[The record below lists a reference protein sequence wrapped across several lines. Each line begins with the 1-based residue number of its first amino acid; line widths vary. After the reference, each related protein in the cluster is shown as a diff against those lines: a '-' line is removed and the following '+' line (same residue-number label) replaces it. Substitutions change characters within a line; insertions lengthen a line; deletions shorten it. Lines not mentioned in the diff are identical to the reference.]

1 MPTGPP
7 PPPEAELAS
16 TSSIEFEYLLAN
28 LSATFIN
35 VRPEEVDA
43 RIAAAADQLVRFLDF
58 DRTTVL
64 QFDDAGGLRILH
76 TWARPGVTPFQ
87 TEDFSI
93 GFPWY
98 TSQLRAGNV
107 MLFRRLPDD
116 LPAEA
121 VAERQHVLDT
131 GLKSVL
137 TIPIGV
143 GGRMAGAVS
152 FGALQRYLDISEALV
167 QRIRLIGEIFAN
179 AMERARTE
187 TKLREALV
195 EIQELRDR
203 LQAEN
208 LILREEITHSH
219 GFEEVVGESSALRRV
234 LAQVEQVAGTDSTV
248 LISGET
254 GTGKELIARSIHDR
268 GKRRDKSFVAV
279 NCGALPAALIESEL
293 FGHEKGAFTGALAR
307 KIGRFE
313 VANGG
318 TIFLDEVGELAV
330 ELQPKLLRVLQEGE
344 FERVGSSRTQKV
356 DVRVIAATNRDL
368 PAAVAKGTFRADLY
382 YRLGVFPIHMP
393 ALRERR
399 EDIPLL
405 TWFFVNRKQAK
416 LDRRIE
422 KVPRPVM
429 NSLISYGWP
438 GNVRELE
445 NVVERAMILSRG
457 PVLQVDEMLSSPSSE
472 EADNAGSLQS
482 MERSHIARVLGECAW
497 KINGPGNAADRLGLN
512 PSTLRFRMKKLG
524 IERPS
529 GGNPRA

>member
-1 MPTGPP
+1 MATGTLPLP
-7 PPPEAELAS
+7 DGDPELAS

-35 VRPEEVDA
+35 IRPEEVNA
-43 RIAAAADQLVRFLDF
+43 RIAAAADQLVKFLGF

-64 QFDDAGGLRILH
+64 QFDDEGGLRTLH
-76 TWARPGVTPFQ
+76 TWARPGVSPFE
-87 TEDFSI
+87 TENFSA

-107 MLFRRLPDD
+107 MLLRQLPDD

-121 VAERQHVLDT
+121 VAERRHVLDT
-131 GLKSVL
+131 GLKSIL

-143 GGRMAGAVS
+143 GGRMVGAVS
-152 FGALQRYLDISEALV
+152 FGALQRHLDIGDAMV
-167 QRIRLIGEIFAN
+167 QRIRLIGEVFAN

-187 TKLREALV
+187 TKLRDALA

-208 LILREEITHSH
+208 LLLREEITNSH
-219 GFEEVVGESSALRRV
+219 GFEEIIGESVALRRV

-268 GKRRDKSFVAV
+268 GKRRDKPFVAV
-279 NCGALPAALIESEL
+279 NCGALPGPLIESEL

-313 VANGG
+313 VADGG
-318 TIFLDEVGELAV
+318 TIFLDEIGELAV
-330 ELQPKLLRVLQEGE
+330 ELQPKLLRVLQQGE

-368 PAAVAKGTFRADLY
+368 PTAVANGTFRADLY
-382 YRLGVFPIHMP
+382 YRLGVFPIQMP
-393 ALRERR
+393 GLRERR

-422 KVPRPVM
+422 KIPRPTM
-429 NSLISYGWP
+429 NALMSYPWP

-445 NVVERAMILSRG
+445 NVVERAMIISRG
-457 PVLQVDEMLSSPSSE
+457 PVLQVDEMVSPVE
-472 EADNAGSLQS
+472 KHKDQTDSLQS
-482 MERSHIARVLGECAW
+482 MERSHIVSVLRECAW
-497 KINGPGNAADRLGLN
+497 KINGPGNAAERLGLN
-512 PSTLRFRMKKLG
+512 PSTLRFRMKKLR

-529 GGNPRA
+529 